1 MVQYD
6 IYNDFWKRLL
16 LPTFEVWQVYQDS
29 IYKYFPI

>member
-6 IYNDFWKRLL
+6 ICNDCVKLLL
-16 LPTFEVWQVYQDS
+16 LPTFEVWQVYQDR